1 MTPFKEI
8 RAIAAARAGGEAA
21 LDELL
26 PRPRPARA
34 LRAESDDRYLS
45 MMSLRVFSA
54 GLRHGMVRDKWPA
67 FEEVFLGFD
76 PKRVRAMN
84 DESLEALLK
93 DARIVRHW
101 GKIKATRA
109 NAAAMCEVAEEAGSF
124 GAWLAAWPGDDC
136 LGLWDALKRRFTQL
150 GGFSGPA
157 FLRMAGKDTFMLS
170 PDVVKALNRWG
181 GIDGEA
187 KGKKARAAAQDALNA
202 WAAESGRPLCEV
214 SRTLAMSV
222 D

>member
-1 MTPFKEI
+1 MTPFEEI
-8 RAIAAARAGGEAA
+8 RAIAARRAGGEAA

-26 PRPRPARA
+26 PRPRSARA

-76 PKRVRAMN
+76 PKRVRAMS
-84 DESLEALLK
+84 DESLEALLG
-93 DARIVRHW
+93 DRRIVRHW

-109 NAAAMCEVAEEAGSF
+109 NAAAMCEIAAEAGGF
-124 GAWLAAWPGDDC
+124 GAWLADWPGGDC
-136 LGLWDALKRRFTQL
+136 LGLWDALKRRFAQL
-150 GGFSGPA
+150 GGYSGPA
-157 FLRMAGKDTFMLS
+157 FLRMAGKDTFMFS
-170 PDVVKALNRWG
+170 PDVIKALNRWG
-181 GIDGEA
+181 GIEGEV
-187 KGKKARAAAQDALNA
+187 KGRKDRAAAQKALAA

-214 SRTLAMSV
+214 SATLARAV